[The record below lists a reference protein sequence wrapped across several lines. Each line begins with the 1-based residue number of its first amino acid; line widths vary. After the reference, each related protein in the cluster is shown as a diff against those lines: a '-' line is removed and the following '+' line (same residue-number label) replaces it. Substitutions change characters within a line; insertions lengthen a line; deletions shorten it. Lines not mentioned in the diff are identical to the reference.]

1 MSKKS
6 AATKKPKPHPTDT
19 RGAGTAAELADR
31 RAQEVAA
38 TAELDLMPGVAGGV
52 AAEAPPPSAPS
63 PPQPD
68 PDPFAD
74 APPAGPDGEPL
85 DRCKCGETAGEYRTI
100 RETDRIRGFSP
111 AGKPYKGI
119 VWGVVV
125 CSACG
130 RRRPRK
136 RFVEVVDEATGE
148 TGPAA

>member
-1 MSKKS
+1 MAK
-6 AATKKPKPHPTDT
+6 TKTKQPKPQSP
-19 RGAGTAAELADR
+19 ADG
-31 RAQEVAA
+31 
-38 TAELDLMPGVAGGV
+38 LDLPGVAGGV
-52 AAEAPPPSAPS
+52 ATTGPQADRPSGPQPPR
-63 PPQPD
+63 PD
-68 PDPFAD
+68 PDPFDD
-74 APPAGPDGEPL
+74 APPAGPDGKPI

-100 RETDRIRGFSP
+100 RETDRIRGLDP

-125 CSACG
+125 CAACG